1 MKNDAGGGAWGRPS
15 RPGSEPMT
23 SDSERRAFG
32 RGMVSMAVVVTAK
45 DGGTMAGGCRDLSLD
60 GVFVCG
66 EPTLPVG
73 TPCHVAMTH
82 TNGRRTVTMEARG
95 QVARH
100 TPGGIGV
107 RFTSVGAEDLRK
119 IYHLLQDDALVV

>member
-1 MKNDAGGGAWGRPS
+1 
-15 RPGSEPMT
+15 MT
-23 SDSERRAFG
+23 SDSERRTFG
-32 RGMVSMAVVVTAK
+32 RGMVSMAVVVTTK
-45 DGGTMAGGCRDLSLD
+45 DGQTMAGGCRDLSLD

-66 EPTLPVG
+66 DPVLPVG
-73 TPCHVAMTH
+73 TDCKLVMTH
-82 TNGRRTVTMEARG
+82 TNGQKTIAMECKG

>member
-1 MKNDAGGGAWGRPS
+1 
-15 RPGSEPMT
+15 MT
-23 SDSERRAFG
+23 SDSERRAYG

-45 DGGTMAGGCRDLSLD
+45 DGRTMAGGCRDLSLD

-66 EPTLPVG
+66 EPRLEVG
-73 TPCHVAMTH
+73 TPCRIAMTH
-82 TNGRRTVTMEARG
+82 TNGQKTITLEAKG

-107 RFTSVGAEDLRK
+107 RFTSVGADDLRR